1 MLNAELACPH
11 MVPFVVFQVPH
22 ITPQQLNEELQA
34 GRKLVLVDVRN
45 PEERR
50 VRRGGEGSRVRRVAE
65 GGGGESDGEGGEGG
79 GAGTW

>member
-1 MLNAELACPH
+1 

-50 VRRGGEGSRVRRVAE
+50 VRRGGGGVQGEKSSRGRGRGVRWRRR
-65 GGGGESDGEGGEGG
+65 GGG